1 MAISEK
7 RKKSVG
13 NKVRQSR
20 NVQEA
25 VAAETAVSDAE
36 GNFENMAAQ
45 DISLRCVTKEAKRA
59 GFEERGEKIG
69 GETDMGKKLGRICGS
84 GKNTGRVEDMP
95 FVERVAVV
103 RGKALEKLTEIIEN
117 IETINTS
124 DITALLKVL
133 DVLGEII
140 DAEGSVKQGQEDF
153 YESVLRLSVVPA
165 GEENE
170 EEKEWENIV
179 LIIDK
184 MFIMSIIKFGIKV

>member
-13 NKVRQSR
+13 NKVQQSR
-20 NVQEA
+20 NVQET

-36 GNFENMAAQ
+36 GNFDNMAAQ

-95 FVERVAVV
+95 FVERVAIV

-170 EEKEWENIV
+170 EETDSTGGRN
-179 LIIDK
+179 
-184 MFIMSIIKFGIKV
+184 

>member
-7 RKKSVG
+7 RKKSIG
-13 NKVRQSR
+13 NKVQRSKNVPKAGVVGATVPDIISFQS
-20 NVQEA
+20 
-25 VAAETAVSDAE
+25 VA
-36 GNFENMAAQ
+36 
-45 DISLRCVTKEAKRA
+45 KEAERTS
-59 GFEERGEKIG
+59 FEGRGEKIG
-69 GETDMGKKLGRICGS
+69 GETDTGKSPGRICNI
-84 GKNTGRVEDMP
+84 GKGTGKMEDMP

-140 DAEGSVKQGQEDF
+140 DAEGSGKQGQEDF

-170 EEKEWENIV
+170 VEKDSAGGRN
-179 LIIDK
+179 
-184 MFIMSIIKFGIKV
+184 

>member
-1 MAISEK
+1 M
-7 RKKSVG
+7 RVG
-13 NKVRQSR
+13 
-20 NVQEA
+20 
-25 VAAETAVSDAE
+25 
-36 GNFENMAAQ
+36 
-45 DISLRCVTKEAKRA
+45 DIA
-59 GFEERGEKIG
+59 
-69 GETDMGKKLGRICGS
+69 
-84 GKNTGRVEDMP
+84 
-95 FVERVAVV
+95 FVERVAIV

-170 EEKEWENIV
+170 EEKDSTGGRN
-179 LIIDK
+179 
-184 MFIMSIIKFGIKV
+184 